1 LATSPTR
8 PAPTE
13 IQRLRLANVAL
24 AAGSLALCLLVAEV
38 GVRWLV
44 DLRKQM
50 PIPVY
55 DVDLS
60 TRLAFLPGR
69 ERTYQTD
76 EFRYTLRSNRFGRR
90 DVEWSQP
97 VLEDERGVLFVGD
110 SFVLGAGVEDEE
122 SIPTRLEAWT
132 ETLGERREVF
142 NFGMAAVGLPHYMLL
157 LEEALQIGVRADTV
171 LLGIFVGND
180 FEYSALQPLVPED
193 SLLPVDAVPPRFAP
207 RSALLD
213 YLRLRVSHSSRF
225 VGWTLTVGDWLGVRL
240 YNTVGSYIFLRSPS
254 PEQVDVFDRILAT
267 LGGFQELCRRNQR
280 ELYVVIFPNKMQV
293 ENHDE
298 LENSLYDPELPN
310 RRIVEYC
317 ESRGLR
323 CLDQLPVLA
332 NAYARERRPL
342 YFPVDRHLNTLGNQT
357 AAQSIFAWLER
368 AQALE
373 PRSASAANR

>member
-1 LATSPTR
+1 VPT
-8 PAPTE
+8 P
-13 IQRLRLANVAL
+13 IQRLRLADVAL

-76 EFRYTLRSNRFGRR
+76 EFRYTLRTNRFGRR

-97 VLEDERGVLFVGD
+97 VLEDKGSVLFVGD

-122 SIPTRLEAWT
+122 SIPTRLEGWT

-142 NFGMAAVGLPHYMLL
+142 NFGMPAVGLPHYLL
-157 LEEALQIGVRADTV
+157 LLKEAFRIGVSAETV
-171 LLGIFVGND
+171 LLGVFVGND
-180 FEYSALQPLVPED
+180 FEYSSLQPLVPED
-193 SLLPVDAVPPRFAP
+193 PLPPVDAAPPRFAP
-207 RSALLD
+207 RSALFD

-225 VGWTLTVGDWLGVRL
+225 VGWTLTVGDWFGVRL
-240 YNTVGSYIFLRSPS
+240 YNTAGSYLFLRNPS
-254 PEQVDVFDRILAT
+254 PEQDDVFDRILT
-267 LGGFQELCRRNQR
+267 SLGEFQELCRRNQR
-280 ELYVVIFPNKMQV
+280 ELYVVLFPNKMQV

-298 LENSLYDPELPN
+298 LESSIYDPERPN
-310 RRIVEYC
+310 RRILEYC
-317 ESRGLR
+317 ELRGLR

-332 NAYARERRPL
+332 NAYAREQRPL
-342 YFPVDRHLNTLGNQT
+342 YFPVDRHLNSLGTQI
-357 AAQSIFAWLER
+357 AAQSIFAWLDG
-368 AQALE
+368 AHALE
-373 PRSASAANR
+373 PRSASLATR